1 MPVKNEKDL
10 NDQLRGFWL
19 KAMSAIELRNLGYA
33 IELLQNLLRQEP
45 EFLTARQVLRRA
57 EVARTKGKKKG
68 FFSIS
73 TAPLA
78 IMKAQR
84 ELKKDPRKALE
95 LIEEVLETNPYN
107 PQANLLLKEAAIAGN
122 YPEIA
127 IFALETLLEKE
138 PKDVNILH
146 QLGQLYHQYEQSD
159 RAVEVYNRIAE
170 IDPLDLKAVKL
181 GKDAS
186 ARASMQKGGWTEA
199 DSYRDLIKDKVV
211 ALSLEQHNRMP
222 LCGDLLEQRI
232 SELFKEHEAEPENI
246 DLAKRLG
253 ALHDQ
258 KDDLEG
264 AIAWYRYAVSLTN
277 KSDRGLVKKISDLQ
291 IRQLDRQIRENECD
305 LAQTAPEHPDFA
317 ARSEQLAQ
325 ARRQRVEILIEDA
338 RKRIDRNPTD
348 LRLRFELGEHLT
360 NAGQYREALF
370 ELQRARQNPNARLKA
385 VNLLGHCYRELG
397 MLDLAASELEGGAS
411 EQLAM
416 DQTKKEILYNL
427 GLVYERMGNHAQ
439 SIAVMKQ
446 IYENDCRYRDVAQRV
461 EAFYRATLENK

>member
-19 KAMSAIELRNLGYA
+19 KAMSAIELQNLGYA

-57 EVARTKGKKKG
+57 EVARTKSKKKG

-181 GKDAS
+181 VKDAT
-186 ARASMQKGGWTEA
+186 ARASMQ
-199 DSYRDLIKDKVV
+199 
-211 ALSLEQHNRMP
+211 
-222 LCGDLLEQRI
+222 
-232 SELFKEHEAEPENI
+232 
-246 DLAKRLG
+246 
-253 ALHDQ
+253 
-258 KDDLEG
+258 
-264 AIAWYRYAVSLTN
+264 
-277 KSDRGLVKKISDLQ
+277 
-291 IRQLDRQIRENECD
+291 
-305 LAQTAPEHPDFA
+305 
-317 ARSEQLAQ
+317 
-325 ARRQRVEILIEDA
+325 
-338 RKRIDRNPTD
+338 
-348 LRLRFELGEHLT
+348 
-360 NAGQYREALF
+360 
-370 ELQRARQNPNARLKA
+370 
-385 VNLLGHCYRELG
+385 
-397 MLDLAASELEGGAS
+397 
-411 EQLAM
+411 
-416 DQTKKEILYNL
+416 
-427 GLVYERMGNHAQ
+427 
-439 SIAVMKQ
+439 
-446 IYENDCRYRDVAQRV
+446 
-461 EAFYRATLENK
+461 